1 MSEMEVL
8 IDQSART
15 AQSTTALAVDGVAG
29 LARLEA
35 AVVEAETLVQAAVA
49 RTLEEIASGMRHLEE
64 TEAHFRTLRAE
75 FEKDWSELEARVGG
89 TEAGLEER
97 VALWVAASEDLARR
111 ADEVANALEKG
122 VQRCQEAVNAT
133 QAAAAA
139 ELAKVQAEVGTL
151 ERALAEL
158 RQEGEDVH
166 TVLKA
171 RMDDLEERHERL
183 ARAIST
189 GLGQIR
195 AAYDESVAQLDRQL
209 VTLETGL
216 DALVKGGDGGLD
228 QHLVQGL
235 AVWLRSQ
242 ADGLWQA
249 ISAMEKQS
257 GEYVGSVESAHAAF
271 RSNTDGSIVPAYD
284 GLRNNLKRVGQET
297 GFF

>member
-64 TEAHFRTLRAE
+64 TEVHFRALRAG
-75 FEKDWSELEARVGG
+75 FEKDWTELEGRIGG

-111 ADEVANALEKG
+111 ADEVADSLEKG
-122 VQRCQEAVNAT
+122 VQRCQEAVNAV

-139 ELAKVQAEVGTL
+139 ELAKVQGEVGTL
-151 ERALAEL
+151 ERSLAEL

-171 RMDDLEERHERL
+171 RMDDLQERHERL
-183 ARAIST
+183 ARAITT

-195 AAYDESVAQLDRQL
+195 AAYDESVAQVDRRL

-216 DALVKGGDGGLD
+216 DGLVKGADGALD

-257 GEYVGSVESAHAAF
+257 GEYVGVVESAHATF